1 MGNLLH
7 AIVAP
12 STCLNTTEAR
22 RTIDFLSVVDAAKSP
37 WWSTWVQ
44 FQVQYYSMPR
54 KPGDRIES
62 PATLGRKCWAFA
74 YLRQI
79 WGADAAGGGLR
90 TDLEARTAAH
100 GLDVRAFVAV
110 RKLTGLRVGA
120 LARLHVGGQCR
131 VERGGFGTGVG
142 QRGCADDA
150 AVRPDDGQ
158 LLCERELLPGPQR
171 HLP

>member
-22 RTIDFLSVVDAAKSP
+22 RTIDFLSVVEAAKSP

-110 RKLTGLRVGA
+110 RKPDWLTRRSFSA
-120 LARLHVGGQCR
+120 LACRRAVSSGAWGIWDRRGTARLR
-131 VERGGFGTGVG
+131 
-142 QRGCADDA
+142 
-150 AVRPDDGQ
+150 
-158 LLCERELLPGPQR
+158 
-171 HLP
+171 